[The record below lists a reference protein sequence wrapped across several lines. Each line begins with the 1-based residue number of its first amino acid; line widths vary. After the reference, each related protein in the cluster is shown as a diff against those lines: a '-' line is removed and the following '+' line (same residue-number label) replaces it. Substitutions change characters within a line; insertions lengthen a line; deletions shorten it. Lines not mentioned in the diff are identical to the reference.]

1 MAVGEFVSVATQR
14 DIEKATIN
22 NSTLKNK
29 FCKQDNGGE
38 IKLHIDNGT
47 SIFENKPIDNNLVV
61 SPLFMTLSRTSRAK
75 R

>member
-1 MAVGEFVSVATQR
+1 MATQR

-22 NSTLKNK
+22 NSTSKNELY
-29 FCKQDNGGE
+29 KQDSGGE

-61 SPLFMTLSRTSRAK
+61 SPLFMTPSRTSRAK